1 MSRFRYTASGRL
13 GFWDSLPRSDTFRSR
28 LSSLLAAN
36 AHAVVESDVRDLV
49 ETNDSGLAAITA
61 ICDKI
66 IARGNPALVAPG
78 FENLLLSGPGSESF
92 SVQEL
97 ANGPDV
103 GGTFLGSRLPEGSGN
118 DLLDAALDLLDL
130 LYRADVPVSEQVLSD
145 ELQQLCSDE
154 EDSFYAGLVAAFGP
168 WVAGFIQRQPLISD
182 LVDVALPAGLTG
194 NRVDFALQMSRLH
207 WVFEIDGLQHADE
220 REKDA
225 WRDRTLRQAGWEVF
239 RVQAATVRS
248 DLDRWLREVL
258 ERAEDGESRSL
269 EATNAWGS
277 VESAL
282 KNSPVHRAAW
292 HTVLMPLAVQRCLR
306 GLLILYRYGAL
317 DAGRRQRL
325 LVVEEDA
332 PMVVDAF
339 RSLLELWG
347 LVHALSP
354 GLSAPPPSVSLE
366 VIGARALSDDGIEV
380 RYIGEPD
387 GEYDAVISH
396 SLLMGEGRVGPRLA
410 TVAPGLADGAIR
422 VCRAIGRRTERRLL
436 SSQSFHYRLDGD
448 SEAPDSAMR
457 RLLQI
462 TFRKRDFRD
471 GQLPALR
478 RLLNGE
484 PAVVLL
490 PTGGGKSLIYQFA
503 GMLLPGMTMVVDPI
517 ISLMDDQV
525 WNLKRMGIDRVAGVS
540 GQQGT
545 NDRGKTLQRMA
556 RGEISYIFIAPERL
570 QSREFRVQ
578 LQQVRANVPVSLVV
592 VDEAHCLS
600 EWGHDFRP
608 SYLHLPRNLKRY
620 CVDSD
625 TGAQPT
631 LAALTGTASYA
642 VLEDIQAE
650 LDITDEDAIIMPESF
665 DRRELNFDIRQ
676 VNHRARPAALAQVR
690 ETMPHRFGVDAKD
703 FYQPNRGR
711 DTDCG
716 LIFCPH
722 VNGLLG
728 VVDVAAGLGH
738 SHYYAGGEPRGFGGE
753 WNEYKQRMQRHFTES
768 RVQELV
774 TTKSFGMGIDK
785 PNIRYTVHYGMA
797 ASVEAFYQEAGR
809 AGRNGR
815 EGYALCTVLYSDDG
829 WDEALRILEEPD
841 HQRALQRL
849 RAAQRNGQGDVLVQ
863 LWFLLNSY
871 KGREQEKA
879 STLALW
885 QDHLLPEVTGLPVAG
900 PSTLNVPF
908 GGSREEREKSIY
920 RLAMLGVVSD
930 YTVDWRTLGFEITVV
945 NAGADA
951 VVENL
956 RQYLTK
962 YKFAEYVNALLTPV
976 TEAGRDELM
985 SGAVGVL
992 VDFIYDEVVA
1002 KRKQA
1007 IRTMAELCREFRD
1020 SASFR
1025 SDILAYLQDSEFS
1038 KELNEWR
1045 NRSFDQVGLKAV
1057 RGVLDRLDAPD
1068 QLRKLIGTT
1077 RRMLDADPG
1086 NVSLRYLSVGARA
1099 ASPWESDHSVL
1110 NETRALLTSA
1120 PAGVSDPDQLSVE
1133 LLRDIGRWRPPLLGG
1148 LAAVMIEGD
1157 DGLEFARRLLS
1168 ERGFADKV
1176 RLTAV
1181 RAVTDNVLNL
1191 ITAASGFYDLAL
1203 PGGDDDPTHRR

>member
-1 MSRFRYTASGRL
+1 
-13 GFWDSLPRSDTFRSR
+13 
-28 LSSLLAAN
+28 
-36 AHAVVESDVRDLV
+36 
-49 ETNDSGLAAITA
+49 
-61 ICDKI
+61 
-66 IARGNPALVAPG
+66 
-78 FENLLLSGPGSESF
+78 
-92 SVQEL
+92 
-97 ANGPDV
+97 
-103 GGTFLGSRLPEGSGN
+103 
-118 DLLDAALDLLDL
+118 
-130 LYRADVPVSEQVLSD
+130 
-145 ELQQLCSDE
+145 
-154 EDSFYAGLVAAFGP
+154 
-168 WVAGFIQRQPLISD
+168 
-182 LVDVALPAGLTG
+182 
-194 NRVDFALQMSRLH
+194 
-207 WVFEIDGLQHADE
+207 
-220 REKDA
+220 
-225 WRDRTLRQAGWEVF
+225 
-239 RVQAATVRS
+239 
-248 DLDRWLREVL
+248 
-258 ERAEDGESRSL
+258 
-269 EATNAWGS
+269 
-277 VESAL
+277 
-282 KNSPVHRAAW
+282 
-292 HTVLMPLAVQRCLR
+292 
-306 GLLILYRYGAL
+306 
-317 DAGRRQRL
+317 
-325 LVVEEDA
+325 
-332 PMVVDAF
+332 
-339 RSLLELWG
+339 
-347 LVHALSP
+347 
-354 GLSAPPPSVSLE
+354 
-366 VIGARALSDDGIEV
+366 
-380 RYIGEPD
+380 
-387 GEYDAVISH
+387 
-396 SLLMGEGRVGPRLA
+396 MGEGRVGPRLA

-436 SSQSFHYRLDGD
+436 SSQSFHYRLDVD
-448 SEAPDSAMR
+448 SDAPDSAMR

-462 TFRKRDFRD
+462 AFRKRDFRD

-545 NDRGKTLQRMA
+545 NDRGETLQRMA
-556 RGEISYIFIAPERL
+556 RGEVSYIFIAPERL

-620 CVDSD
+620 CADSD

-665 DRRELNFDIRQ
+665 DRRELNFDIQR
-676 VNHRARPAALAQVR
+676 VNQQNRPATLAQVR
-690 ETMPHRFGVDAKD
+690 ETMPHRFGIDAKD
-703 FYQPNRGR
+703 FYRPDRGP

-722 VNGLLG
+722 VNGRLG

-738 SHYYAGGEPRGFGGE
+738 SHYYAGGKPRGFGGE

-785 PNIRYTVHYGMA
+785 SNIRYTVHYGMA

-841 HQRALQRL
+841 HQRAMQRL
-849 RAAQRNGQGDVLVQ
+849 RAAQRNGPGDVLVH

-879 STLALW
+879 TTLALW
-885 QDHLLPEVTGLPVAG
+885 QHHLLPEVAGLPAG
-900 PSTLNVPF
+900 GLSALSVPF
-908 GGSREEREKSIY
+908 STSREEREKSIY
-920 RLAMLGVVSD
+920 RLAMLGVVYD
-930 YTVDWRTLGFEITVV
+930 YTVDWRTRGFEVTVANV
-945 NAGADA
+945 GADA

-956 RQYLTK
+956 RRYLAK
-962 YKFAEYVNALLTPV
+962 YKFADYVDGLLAPV
-976 TEAGRDELM
+976 AEAGPDKAV

-1007 IRTMAELCREFRD
+1007 IRTMAELCREFQD
-1020 SASFR
+1020 SESLR
-1025 SDILAYLQDSEFS
+1025 SNILDYLQDSEFS

-1057 RGVLDRLDAPD
+1057 RGVLERLDAPD

-1086 NVSLRYLSVGARA
+1086 NMSLRYLSVGARA
-1099 ASPWESDHSVL
+1099 ASPWESDRSVFD
-1110 NETRALLTSA
+1110 ETHTLLALA
-1120 PAGVSDPDQLSVE
+1120 QAGVSNLDNLRIE
-1133 LLRDIGRWRPPLLGG
+1133 LLQDIGRCRPLLLGR
-1148 LAAVMIEGD
+1148 LAKAMMEGN
-1157 DGLEFARRLLS
+1157 DGLGFARRLLS
-1168 ERGFADKV
+1168 ERECADAV

-1181 RAVTDNVLNL
+1181 RMVTDNVLNL
-1191 ITAASGFYDLAL
+1191 ITVASGFYDLAL
-1203 PGGDDDPTHRR
+1203 PGGDDDSTDR